1 MILGLA
7 IPRMH
12 TTWYA
17 TKLESSN
24 LPTKKL
30 TPPNSGK
37 KFNSAGFKLQMTDII
52 KERKWLQ
59 KLSWQMLI

>member
-1 MILGLA
+1 
-7 IPRMH
+7 MH